1 MSERAYG
8 TSVNWFRLCD
18 TVLIRAT
25 IDGPSQPSFQLI
37 VNSHA
42 MSLNLFATPPSYL
55 YSALLASC
63 ILYIVFSPGRRART
77 LPPGPPTL
85 PIIGNLH
92 QIPKTGAHFKFTEWA
107 QEYGGIFSLKLG
119 SATVVVITDRSIV
132 KELIDK
138 KSSIYSDRPASY
150 VSQVLITG
158 GDHALVMSQG
168 DKWRK
173 FRKVIHQHFN
183 EGRCEKQHI
192 KLQNAE
198 AVQMMRD
205 FMLGPED
212 LMWHPKRYSNSIT
225 MATRRSKISIH
236 SPEPTLPQV
245 YHIEADDGDEYLV
258 FGIRSSTVKA
268 PHFTALYELLE
279 EWSKVM
285 EPGATPPVDIFP
297 FLNYLPERLFN
308 NWRTRCSN
316 VGRAMDKLY
325 GGMVTRVKARR
336 LRSGSRDSFLDNVL
350 DQQDKLQLSR
360 NELNFLCGVL
370 MEGGS
375 DTSSS
380 IILAFIH
387 AMLKYPDVQ
396 KEAQMEID
404 GVVGEERSPVWA
416 DFGKLPYVN
425 MIVKETMRWR
435 PVTPL
440 AFPHATSE
448 GMSCHHSI
456 TLFSGRDTLGSID
469 RAYL

>member
-1 MSERAYG
+1 MIPFS
-8 TSVNWFRLCD
+8 SV
-18 TVLIRAT
+18 
-25 IDGPSQPSFQLI
+25 QPSDAPPQTSFHLT
-37 VNSHA
+37 VNPHA
-42 MSLNLFATPPSYL
+42 MALSLFATPLSYL
-55 YSALLASC
+55 SSVLLAFC
-63 ILYIVFSPGRRART
+63 ILYIVFFPGRRAKT

-92 QIPKTGAHFKFTEWA
+92 QIPKSGAHFKFTEWA
-107 QEYGGIFSLKLG
+107 QQYGGIFSLKLG
-119 SATVVVITDRSIV
+119 SATAVVITDRSLI
-132 KELIDK
+132 KALIDK

-173 FRKVIHQHFN
+173 FRKLIHQHFN
-183 EGRCEKQHI
+183 EGRCEKQHV

-205 FMLGPED
+205 FMLAPED
-212 LMWHPKRYSNSIT
+212 LMWHPKRYSNSIA
-225 MATRRSKISIH
+225 MAT
-236 SPEPTLPQV
+236 L
-245 YHIEADDGDEYLV
+245 

-316 VGRAMDKLY
+316 LGRAMDKLY

-336 LRSGSRDSFLDNVL
+336 LRTGSKDSFLDSVL
-350 DQQDKLQLSR
+350 DQQDKLQFSR
-360 NELNFLCGVL
+360 NELNMLCGVL

-396 KEAQMEID
+396 KEAQREID
-404 GVVGEERSPVWA
+404 GVMGEERSPVWA

-448 GMSCHHSI
+448 DLQIS
-456 TLFSGRDTLGSID
+456 GSID
-469 RAYL
+469 GMHSWQ